1 MCPLRLDQNKPL
13 FTIGN
18 KLAAVSK
25 GNRMYFKSW
34 AVVRGIFDLLD
45 LYEKATDDELRNFI
59 RHENI
64 LCDDSE
70 AFFKNANATV
80 RKKITALSKNLILE
94 NLDVVH
100 AEKVSENFLDF
111 PLIRDN
117 KVFLPSERKEL
128 NKVLDFLLDNLY
140 EAPLS
145 GEKYRT
151 NSKQP
156 LRAKA

>member
-1 MCPLRLDQNKPL
+1 
-13 FTIGN
+13 
-18 KLAAVSK
+18 
-25 GNRMYFKSW
+25 MYFKSW